1 MATRTAPAN
10 VAKLARR
17 GLELRQKFGRGGT
30 AVGVRR
36 AAQLAEGKPV
46 SDADIIAI
54 ASYFKRHSIDKSA
67 KAHRWGNEDD
77 PSAGYVA
84 WLLWGGD
91 AGEAWADRE
100 RSDLPTD

>member
-1 MATRTAPAN
+1 MATRIAPAN

-30 AVGVRR
+30 VVGVRR
-36 AAQLAEGKPV
+36 AAQLAEGEPV

-54 ASYFKRHSIDKSA
+54 ASYFKRHSVDKDA

>member
-1 MATRTAPAN
+1 MAARTAPAN

-67 KAHRWGNEDD
+67 KAHRWGDEQD
-77 PSAGYVA
+77 PSAGFVA

-91 AGEAWADRE
+91 AGEAWATRE
-100 RSDLPTD
+100 REKLAVT